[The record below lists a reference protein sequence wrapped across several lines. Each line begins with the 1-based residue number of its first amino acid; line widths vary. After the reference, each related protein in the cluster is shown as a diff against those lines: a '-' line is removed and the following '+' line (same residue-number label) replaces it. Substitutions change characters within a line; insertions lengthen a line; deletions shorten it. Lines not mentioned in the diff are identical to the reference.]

1 MRYRSTLFVSRFVQ
15 SPSVSYCQI
24 IRQDDS
30 LDLAI
35 LEANLN
41 ALGMDTNHSEFLLVV
56 SNESD
61 LESLKSKFAN
71 ELNNGLLKV
80 AIPESVKSERLLNL
94 AVGLAS
100 GAVIMTLGAKDQLA
114 PRMTTFI
121 WKELLTENERLLIFE
136 KKRKLPKRIA
146 MFRNTLI
153 EVGGFDEGIKPQ
165 LQIQNMI
172 DRLSQIG
179 VSLQPK
185 SHDNLTRTLEKRK
198 STFSFF
204 KPKPTVMLDYK
215 KVEMEEYRW
224 LA

>member
-80 AIPESVKSERLLNL
+80 AIPESVKNSHKERKYLNFAAWALFGVLLIL
-94 AVGLAS
+94 AVNIFSSHTLEVNGLDDH
-100 GAVIMTLGAKDQLA
+100 GHL
-114 PRMTTFI
+114 
-121 WKELLTENERLLIFE
+121 ENE
-136 KKRKLPKRIA
+136 
-146 MFRNTLI
+146 
-153 EVGGFDEGIKPQ
+153 
-165 LQIQNMI
+165 
-172 DRLSQIG
+172 
-179 VSLQPK
+179 
-185 SHDNLTRTLEKRK
+185 
-198 STFSFF
+198 
-204 KPKPTVMLDYK
+204 
-215 KVEMEEYRW
+215 EEHRRE
-224 LA
+224 